1 MENIREKTRGF
12 GERTFS
18 HNVEVREI
26 VPSSGWTDDSDAH
39 YQLLLKL
46 PDFKT
51 EEVKL
56 DIDESGHL
64 AVSGERLLKATGD
77 KFKIFMFEQT
87 FTLPHNSDID
97 QISGEMEGDIFRIT
111 VTKRPLVYKQ
121 ESPEDDHE
129 NKYRGGGV
137 NDDIK
142 ETYKQESPEYDHEN
156 KYRGGGVNDDIK
168 ETYKQESYPDIDKNK
183 YGGGGG
189 GRFVGGGGGCRLDQ
203 MDKKIS
209 KKNSQIDS
217 FPSEVVVVM
226 GVLALLL
233 AIIYRMFGS
242 AGHDGAV

>member
-1 MENIREKTRGF
+1 MANIREKTRGF

-18 HNVEVREI
+18 QNVEVREI

-39 YQLLLKL
+39 YLLLKL

-56 DIDESGHL
+56 DIDESGNL
-64 AVSGERLLKATGD
+64 TVSGERLQKAYGD
-77 KFKIFMFEQT
+77 KFKIFMFEHT
-87 FTLPHNSDID
+87 FTLPRNSDID
-97 QISGEMEGDIFRIT
+97 QISGKMEGDIFRIT
-111 VTKRPLVYKQ
+111 VPKRPLVYKQ

-142 ETYKQESPEYDHEN
+142 ETYKQES
-156 KYRGGGVNDDIK
+156 
-168 ETYKQESYPDIDKNK
+168 YPDIDKNK
-183 YGGGGG
+183 YGSGGG
-189 GRFVGGGGGCRLDQ
+189 GRVVGGGGSCRLDQ
-203 MDKKIS
+203 MDKKS

-217 FPSEVVVVM
+217 FSREVVVVM

-242 AGHDGAV
+242 A